1 MRIAFWSEQEGAG
14 TSFNLAV
21 TACAAVC
28 LHPLS
33 VAVVSGGYHDGKLE
47 RKFFGRNQNN
57 ILEYRQEA
65 MLVAEHSREAVMASK
80 HGQASMM
87 ASDDMQ
93 NYFVTGGLDCLLR
106 KERPEEL
113 TEAVVKANMRQVVKD
128 RMYCLPTSARQEYEW
143 WHQDCQFRRMNR
155 VMAAVES
162 YFDVV
167 FIDCGSR
174 QDDYARKAFREADV
188 CVLNMNQEAEVIGR
202 FYRNPPDYKGKV
214 FFLLGKYFED
224 ALYNRQ
230 DLQRIYRIEE
240 ERLGAIPYNAQLH
253 AAEQTGRIGNSVQ
266 RYMGRNGEGQG
277 MGFEKELVRTTNL
290 ILKLA
295 GLVA

>member
-1 MRIAFWSEQEGAG
+1 MKIVFWSEQKGAG

-21 TACAAVC
+21 TACAAIC
-28 LHPLS
+28 LHPLT

-47 RKFFGRNQNN
+47 RKFFARNQRTVERAMPVA
-57 ILEYRQEA
+57 EYGQEA
-65 MLVAEHSREAVMASK
+65 MLVAEPSK
-80 HGQASMM
+80 
-87 ASDDMQ
+87 
-93 NYFVTGGLDCLLR
+93 YFVASGLEYLLR

-113 TEAVVKANMRQVVKD
+113 TETVVKANMRQVVKD

-143 WHQDCQFRRMNR
+143 WHQDCQFRRMER

-174 QDDYARKAFREADV
+174 QDDYAKKVFREADV
-188 CVLNMNQEAEVIGR
+188 CVLNMNQQAEVIGE

-214 FFLLGKYFED
+214 FFLLGKYFAD

-240 ERLGAIPYNAQLH
+240 EQLGAIPYNPQLH
-253 AAEQTGRIGNSVQ
+253 AAEQMGRIENSVEY
-266 RYMGRNGEGQG
+266 YMGKNGEGQG

>member
-1 MRIAFWSEQEGAG
+1 MKIAFWSEQKGSG

-21 TACAAVC
+21 TACAAIC

-33 VAVVSGGYHDGKLE
+33 IAVVSGGYHDGKLE
-47 RKFFGRNQNN
+47 QKFFGRNRR
-57 ILEYRQEA
+57 IVEREMPAAEYRQDT
-65 MLVAEHSREAVMASK
+65 MLVAEPSK
-80 HGQASMM
+80 
-87 ASDDMQ
+87 
-93 NYFVTGGLDCLLR
+93 YLVTSGLDCLLR

-113 TEAVVKANMRQVVKD
+113 TEAVVKENMRQVVKD
-128 RMYCLPTSARQEYEW
+128 RMYCLPTSVRQEYEW
-143 WHQDCQFRRMNR
+143 WHQDYQFRRMNR

-174 QDDYARKAFREADV
+174 QDDYAQKVFREADV
-188 CVLNMNQEAEVIGR
+188 CVLNMNQQTEVIGE

-214 FFLLGKYFED
+214 FFLLGKYFAD

-240 ERLGAIPYNAQLH
+240 ERLGAIPYNPQLH
-253 AAEQTGRIGNSVQ
+253 AAEQMGRIGGSVQ
-266 RYMGRNGEGQG
+266 QYLGRNGEGQG

-295 GLVA
+295 GLVS

>member
-1 MRIAFWSEQEGAG
+1 MRIAFWSEQRGAG

-33 VAVVSGGYHDGKLE
+33 VAVVSGGYHDGELE
-47 RKFFGRNQNN
+47 QKFFGKAPNN
-57 ILEYRQEA
+57 MIGYRQEA
-65 MLVAEHSREAVMASK
+65 MLVAEYGGEAATWAKYGQETMLMADTQK
-80 HGQASMM
+80 
-87 ASDDMQ
+87 
-93 NYFVTGGLDCLLR
+93 YLVTSGLDCLLR

-113 TEAVVKANMRQVVKD
+113 TETVVKANMRQVVKD
-128 RMYCLPTSARQEYEW
+128 RMYCLPTSARQEHEW
-143 WHQDCQFRRMNR
+143 WHRDCQFKRMNR

-174 QDDYARKAFREADV
+174 RDDYAKKVFREADV
-188 CVLNMNQEAEVIGR
+188 CVLNMNQDAEVIGK
-202 FYRNPPDYKGKV
+202 FYRNPPEYKGKV

-230 DLQRIYRIEE
+230 DLQRIYRMEE
-240 ERLGAIPYNAQLH
+240 RRLGAIPYNPQLH
-253 AAEQTGRIGNSVQ
+253 AAEQVGRIGQ
-266 RYMGRNGEGQG
+266 GIHHYMGRNGEGQG

-295 GLVA
+295 GLAS